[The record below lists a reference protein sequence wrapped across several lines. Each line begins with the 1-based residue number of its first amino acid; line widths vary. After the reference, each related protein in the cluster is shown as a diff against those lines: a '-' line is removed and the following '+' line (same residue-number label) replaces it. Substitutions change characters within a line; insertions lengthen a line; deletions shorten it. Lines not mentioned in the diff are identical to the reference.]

1 MKDFKIKA
9 KLKIDRTPFKVY
21 EDLDLD
27 DEIAPNLIHRWGWCI
42 LIGLC
47 SAVAIVTAAAVII
60 GHALD

>member
-21 EDLDLD
+21 EDSDLD
-27 DEIAPNLIHRWGWCI
+27 DEICPNLIHRYGWCI

-47 SAVAIVTAAAVII
+47 VGVSIVTAAAIII